1 MARSVLPR
9 TVLAA
14 TLAASLALPATVAAQ
29 AAPANTTAI
38 ATHESPITL
47 GLRGGTGLT
56 LTDGDTGGYVGFTL
70 MLTDPQQ
77 KISSLKVTLVE
88 QGKNGAASA
97 LASETHTIS
106 EFSESPFE
114 GLEQVYSFTFSGTL
128 ITQEHTYQLVFEAYD
143 AQGKSITLPTV
154 DDAYMQVLPNMA
166 EQPTTPTPSEEP
178 APTATETPAPVVTA
192 EPSQTP
198 APAQT
203 ELPAQQPT
211 EQTSSSAWNFFTS
224 LVGKVVKGFIGFLG
238 HIFG

>member
-1 MARSVLPR
+1 MAHSILPR

-38 ATHESPITL
+38 ATNESPITL

-88 QGKNGAASA
+88 QEKNGAAST

-154 DDAYMQVLPNMA
+154 EDAYMQVLPNMA
-166 EQPTTPTPSEEP
+166 EQPVTPTPSEEP
-178 APTATETPAPVVTA
+178 APAETETPAPVVTA

-198 APAQT
+198 SPEQPT
-203 ELPAQQPT
+203 QQPT
-211 EQTSSSAWNFFTS
+211 EQISSSAWNFFTS